1 MSIREYKNKMI
12 KPLEIKKNL
21 FLTNAKGQ
29 MTYKKLIKLYMEILK
44 WR

>member
-21 FLTNAKGQ
+21 FLTNAKGL